1 MMMDIHPG
9 DTVLETGSGS
19 GAMSLFLSRAGE
31 NLALDN
37 AVLFINLAQL
47 AGVFFAHILML
58 LIVLTT
64 QLIKAL
70 LQFTCAYID
79 Y

>member
-1 MMMDIHPG
+1 MMDIHPG

-37 AVLFINLAQL
+37 TVFIYFRIVTW
-47 AGVFFAHILML
+47 GFFCPD
-58 LIVLTT
+58 T
-64 QLIKAL
+64 
-70 LQFTCAYID
+70 YGSRGS
-79 Y
+79 YYS

>member
-1 MMMDIHPG
+1 MMDIHPG

-37 AVLFINLAQL
+37 TVFIYFHIVTW
-47 AGVFFAHILML
+47 VFFCPG
-58 LIVLTT
+58 TYGSRGS
-64 QLIKAL
+64 
-70 LQFTCAYID
+70 CYS
-79 Y
+79 